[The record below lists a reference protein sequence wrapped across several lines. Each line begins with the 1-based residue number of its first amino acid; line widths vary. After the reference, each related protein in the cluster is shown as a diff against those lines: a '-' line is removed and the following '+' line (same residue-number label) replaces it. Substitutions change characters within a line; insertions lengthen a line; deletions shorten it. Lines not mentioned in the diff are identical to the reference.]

1 MESKGLCL
9 DRAQAGGLEVVVV
22 VAGAQC
28 LLSHAQEN
36 FSTIKEPLINLTY
49 VPKTA
54 HAAYDPN

>member
-9 DRAQAGGLEVVVV
+9 DRARAGGPEVVV
-22 VAGAQC
+22 VAGAQRP
-28 LLSHAQEN
+28 LSHAQEN

>member
-9 DRAQAGGLEVVVV
+9 DRAQAGGLEEV
-22 VAGAQC
+22 VAGAQR

>member
-9 DRAQAGGLEVVVV
+9 DRAQAGGLEVVV
-22 VAGAQC
+22 AGAQR